1 MKQGCKIQKGGGNP
15 IMQDFKNRLYHYETP
30 PPEEIWEHIA
40 EELQNEKVIN
50 LQMHRKSKFLFYGAT
65 AAASVLIILTGSLFF
80 KKYKE
85 SNSVSKIETKQEFL
99 AQKIEDSINQNQKIL
114 ESIIHNAQEK
124 KEIIS
129 KNLSENKSK
138 KYLTVAN
145 PEGQPVKISPKAATL
160 IISADHEFPP
170 KPVWNKKINKWQKI
184 MLASTIS
191 PTSVS
196 LIDFIQLAANSE
208 NIE

>member
-1 MKQGCKIQKGGGNP
+1 MKQGQKIQKGAGNL
-15 IMQDFKNRLYHYETP
+15 IMQNFKNKLYHYETP
-30 PPEEIWEHIA
+30 PPEEIWEQIA

-50 LQMHRKSKFLFYGAT
+50 LYSHRKSKFLFYGAT
-65 AAASVLIILTGSLFF
+65 AAASVVIIFVGSLFF
-80 KKYKE
+80 KKNKE
-85 SNSVSKIETKQEFL
+85 SNSTANIESPRELLAEKIK
-99 AQKIEDSINQNQKIL
+99 DSINLNQKIL
-114 ESIIHNAQEK
+114 ESIIHNPQEK

-129 KNLSENKSK
+129 KDLSENKTK

-145 PEGQPVKISPKAATL
+145 PEGQPVKISPKVATL

-170 KPVWNKKINKWQKI
+170 KPVWNKKIDKWQKI

-191 PTSVS
+191 PTSVNF
-196 LIDFIQLAANSE
+196 IDLIQLAANSE